1 MSEAARFLSE
11 VQENIERL
19 RDDGTVRKATL
30 DWIDA
35 IAPHKYTYNFTW
47 LGRPIIQ
54 FPQDLAALQEII
66 WATKPDLIIET
77 GIAHGGSLIFHA
89 SMLHLRGN
97 QGRVLGVDIDIRDHN
112 RDEIE
117 AHPMFERIDM
127 IQGSSI
133 EDEVAAQVAATA
145 SKSGRVMVILDSNH
159 THDHV
164 LSELEIYA
172 PLVSK
177 GCYMVVFDTLIEDMP
192 EGSFPDRPWDKGD
205 NPRTAVNAF
214 LEMTNRFE
222 VDAAMDAKLQIS
234 VAPGGYLK
242 CVAD

>member
-19 RDDGTVRKATL
+19 GTDGTVRQATL

-66 WATKPDLIIET
+66 WASKPDLIIET

-89 SMLHLRGN
+89 SMLHLLGN

-112 RDEIE
+112 RAEIE

-127 IQGSSI
+127 VQGSSI
-133 EDEVAAQVAATA
+133 EDDVAAQVAAAA
-145 SKSGRVMVILDSNH
+145 SKARQVMVILDSNH

-214 LEMTNRFE
+214 METTNRFE

>member
-89 SMLHLRGN
+89 SMLHLLGN

-112 RDEIE
+112 RAEIE

-145 SKSGRVMVILDSNH
+145 SKSERVMVILDSNH